1 MVLCVDDDLTMQ
13 TLVQESLREY
23 SVCCVD
29 TIAQALKELDR
40 QTFSAVLID
49 IQLPDGDGLRFL
61 TQISQEKKYKSIP
74 ILILSSHAEISNKVM
89 AFTLG
94 AEDFISKPFDPIE
107 LKIRV
112 TAKIKRYQNEQG
124 ASRLQEA
131 GDIVIDFNRQ
141 KAARITNGK
150 ENDLNLTAIEL
161 KILGLLTRRME
172 HVYSREQII
181 DAVWGD
187 TFITDRTVDS
197 HVAHL
202 RTKIEDAQVKIETI
216 KNLGYRAK
224 FREN

>member
-1 MVLCVDDDLTMQ
+1 MQ

-23 SVCCVD
+23 NVCCAD
-29 TIAQALKELDR
+29 TIAQALKEMN
-40 QTFSAVLID
+40 QQNFSAILID

-61 TQISQEKKYKSIP
+61 TKISQEKKFKSIP
-74 ILILSSHAEISNKVM
+74 VLILSSHTEISNKVM

-112 TAKIKRYQNEQG
+112 AAKIKRYQTDQG
-124 ASRLQEA
+124 DSRLQEI
-131 GDIVIDFNRQ
+131 GDITIDFNRQ
-141 KAARITNGK
+141 KAARLSNGK

-172 HVYSREQII
+172 QVYSREQII
-181 DAVWGD
+181 QNVWGD
-187 TFITDRTVDS
+187 NTYISDRTVDS
-197 HVAHL
+197 HMAHL
-202 RTKIEDAQVKIETI
+202 RTKIEGAQVKIETI

-224 FREN
+224 LTN